1 MSVYGV
7 SITGYLLRYQQQ
19 LKAQEIAATIEPVLT
34 CEDQSVRTLGCLN
47 PSTIKCHI

>member
-1 MSVYGV
+1 MVSASLATFYG
-7 SITGYLLRYQQQ
+7 YQQQ
-19 LKAQEIAATIEPVLT
+19 QIAQKIVATIEPVLT